1 MGDNMNEIDI
11 SKYIKKDN
19 KKDNILNKPIIIK
32 TLISIILFFIV
43 AIICKK
49 SPIYKNEIYNNLYE
63 QNWTFTKVRELYNK
77 YLGSIIPID
86 DIINTPVI
94 PVFNEQLSYLSSS
107 KYMDGVE
114 LEVQTN
120 YLVPIIE
127 SGIVV
132 YVGEKEKYGN
142 TIIIQGMDGIDIW
155 YGGINTSE
163 VKLYDYIEKGNLLGE
178 VKDNKLYLVWTKEGN
193 FLNYEEYLP

>member
-11 SKYIKKDN
+11 SKYMKKET
-19 KKDNILNKPIIIK
+19 KKFDILNKPIIIK
-32 TLISIILFFIV
+32 TLLSLILFFII
-43 AIICKK
+43 AIVCKK
-49 SPIYKNEIYNNLYE
+49 NPIYKNKIYNNLYE
-63 QNWTFTKVRELYNK
+63 KNWTFTKVKEIYDK

-86 DIINTPVI
+86 SIIKTPI
-94 PVFNEQLSYLSSS
+94 TPVFNEQLSYLSSS

-120 YLVPIIE
+120 YLIPIIE

-155 YGGINTSE
+155 YGSINTSE
-163 VKLYDYIEKGNLLGE
+163 VKLYDYVEKGNLLGE

-193 FLNYEEYLP
+193 FLNYEEYLQ

>member
-11 SKYIKKDN
+11 SKYMKKET
-19 KKDNILNKPIIIK
+19 KKFDILNKPIIIK
-32 TLISIILFFIV
+32 TLLSLILFFII
-43 AIICKK
+43 AIVCKK
-49 SPIYKNEIYNNLYE
+49 NPIYKNKIYNNLYE
-63 QNWTFTKVRELYNK
+63 KNWTFTKVKEIYDK

-86 DIINTPVI
+86 NIIKTPI
-94 PVFNEQLSYLSSS
+94 TPVFNEQLSYLSSS

-120 YLVPIIE
+120 YLIPIIE

-155 YGGINTSE
+155 YGSINTSE
-163 VKLYDYIEKGNLLGE
+163 VKLYDYVEKGNLLGE

-193 FLNYEEYLP
+193 FLNYEEYLQ

>member
-1 MGDNMNEIDI
+1 MNEIDI

>member
-1 MGDNMNEIDI
+1 MNEINI
-11 SKYIKKDN
+11 SKYIKNNN
-19 KKDNILNKPIIIK
+19 KYNLLNKPIVIK
-32 TLISIILFFIV
+32 TLISMILFFII
-43 AIICKK
+43 AIISKGN
-49 SPIYKNEIYNNLYE
+49 PVYKNKIYNNLYE
-63 QNWTFTKVRELYNK
+63 KNWTFTKVKELYNK
-77 YLGSIIPID
+77 YLGSIIPLD
-86 DIINTPVI
+86 NIIKTPVV
-94 PVFNEQLSYLSSS
+94 PVFNEKLSYLSSS

-132 YVGEKEKYGN
+132 YIGDKEKYGN

-155 YGGINTSE
+155 YGSINTSE
-163 VKLYDYIEKGNLLGE
+163 VNLYDYVEKGNLLGE
-178 VKDNKLYLVWTKEGN
+178 VKENKLYLIWTKEGN